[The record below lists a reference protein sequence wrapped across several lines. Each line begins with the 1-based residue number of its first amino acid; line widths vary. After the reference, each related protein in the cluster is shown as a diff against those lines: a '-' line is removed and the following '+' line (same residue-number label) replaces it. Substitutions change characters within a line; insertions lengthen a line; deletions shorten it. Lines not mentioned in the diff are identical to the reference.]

1 MAGIAGK
8 GKLEKRPA
16 GWGNILENLFVVILA
31 FYPLRHIYQGI
42 DLWDTGYNYANF
54 TYMGLE
60 HMDPM
65 WLFSTWLSNAAGHL
79 LTMLPRGMSLVGM
92 NFYTGL
98 FASLLALLGYWFCTR
113 RLKQQAGIVFLGEL
127 IALSLC
133 WCPTALLYNYMTY
146 VLFLVGVILL
156 YQGLTKENR
165 ICLIGAGVCLG
176 ANVLVRFPNLV
187 QAAMILA
194 VWVYDF
200 IVWREETPRK
210 GSRPGRIDGRSRASG
225 LEEEVFPGGRKRL
238 QKGKALQEEKEG
250 ARSGE
255 GFWRRTLAHTLWC
268 LLGYAGALI
277 LLVGCLSVRYGLREY
292 IDGIGRLFAMTDTA
306 SDYKA
311 VSMLRGIV
319 DTYVENLYW
328 AARIGVIVLAGLV
341 LFVMPAEKHSR
352 ICRVLTGCVRS
363 LPGIAALGVVICQK
377 SYFWEIAGVGRI
389 PHPFLL
395 FACLSLLTV
404 IVGELCRSKQ
414 KIYKITHG
422 ILRCLWISAGA
433 AMLGWLYYRGF
444 CSLEF
449 YTYGSMLRPGILFL
463 MLTMLIAA
471 IHILHPGSGRQEK
484 LIGGML
490 ILVILLTSIGSNNG
504 VYPSL
509 NNLFVAAPYTLCES
523 WRFLRRAGAKKI
535 TCVMI
540 DPFPAKCILA
550 SFLLMCF
557 FQFGCFG
564 MKFVFAEATGI
575 QEAVALVEDNE
586 VLKGVRMPAD
596 KAAWMGELN
605 DYVREN
611 GLTGQE
617 VILYGNIP
625 ALSYYLQMPSA
636 FNPWS
641 DLRSYGCEVMEE
653 ELRALNGETPVI
665 ILENRCVSFLEGG
678 RGALEELNLTEEET
692 RKIVSDAKLALLE
705 GFLQENSY
713 EQVFRNEKF
722 ALYRC
727 LK

>member
-1 MAGIAGK
+1 MRGIVEK
-8 GKLEKRPA
+8 GKMEKRPA
-16 GWGNILENLFVVILA
+16 GWNNILENLFVVILA

-65 WLFSTWLSNAAGHL
+65 WLFSTWLSNATGHL
-79 LTMLPRGMSLVGM
+79 LTRLPRGMSLVGM

-113 RLKQQAGIVFLGEL
+113 RLKLQTGIVFLGEL

-146 VLFLVGVILL
+146 VLFLGGVILL

-165 ICLIGAGVCLG
+165 NCLIGAGVCLG

-200 IVWREETPRK
+200 IVWREE
-210 GSRPGRIDGRSRASG
+210 GR
-225 LEEEVFPGGRKRL
+225 
-238 QKGKALQEEKEG
+238 QKGETTRISSPK
-250 ARSGE
+250 S
-255 GFWRRTLAHTLWC
+255 FWKSTLAHTGWC
-268 LLGYAGALI
+268 LLGYGAALSV
-277 LLVGCLSVRYGLREY
+277 LLGYLFVRYGFREY
-292 IDGIGRLFAMTDTA
+292 MEGIGRLFAMTDTA

-319 DTYVENLYW
+319 DTYAENLYW
-328 AARIGVIVLAGLV
+328 AARIGAIVLVGMV
-341 LFVMPAEKHSR
+341 LFVMPSEKHSR
-352 ICRVLTGCVRS
+352 ACHVLTGAVRS
-363 LPGIAALGVVICQK
+363 LPGIAALGMVICRK

-395 FACLSLLTV
+395 FACLSLTTV
-404 IVGELCRSKQ
+404 LVGEFCRNRE
-414 KIYKITHG
+414 KINKITNG
-422 ILRCLWISAGA
+422 ILKCLWIPAGA

-449 YTYGSMLRPGILFL
+449 YTYGAMLRPGILFL
-463 MLTMLIAA
+463 MLTMFIAV
-471 IHILHPGSGRQEK
+471 IRIFHPGSGRQEK

-509 NNLFVAAPYTLCES
+509 NNLFVAAPYTLSES
-523 WRFLRRAGAKKI
+523 WRFLRRVRVKKI

-550 SFLLMCF
+550 AFLLMCF

-564 MKFVFAEATGI
+564 AKFVFAEATGI
-575 QEAVALVEDNE
+575 QEAVAQVEDNE
-586 VLKGVRMPAD
+586 VLKGVQMSAD
-596 KAAWMGELN
+596 KAGWVTELN

-611 GLTGQE
+611 GLQGQE

-625 ALSYYLQMPSA
+625 GLSYYLQMPSA

-641 DLRSYGCEVMEE
+641 DLRSYSYEVMEE
-653 ELRALNGETPVI
+653 ELRKLNGETPVI
-665 ILENRCVSFLEGG
+665 ILENRCVVFLEGG
-678 RGALEELNLTEEET
+678 RAALETLGLTEQEVE
-692 RKIVSDAKLALLE
+692 KMVSDAKLTLLE
-705 GFLQENSY
+705 DFMRTNSY
-713 EQVFRNEKF
+713 EQAFRNEKF
-722 ALYRC
+722 ILYRC
-727 LK
+727 LDK